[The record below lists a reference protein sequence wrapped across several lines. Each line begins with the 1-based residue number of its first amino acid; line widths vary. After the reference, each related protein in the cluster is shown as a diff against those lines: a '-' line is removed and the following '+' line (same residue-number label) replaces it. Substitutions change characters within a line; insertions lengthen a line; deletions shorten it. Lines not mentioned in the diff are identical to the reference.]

1 MAILQNTPLLVA
13 LFSVIFAQFIK
24 IPILFLVTRKL
35 DWGMFTSTGGMPSS
49 HSASVT
55 GLATSMAFEYGLN
68 SPFFAISTMLAVIVM
83 YDAKGIRYQA
93 GQHAAI
99 INQIRMDLYYV
110 IKDIKDWPNKN
121 EAEKM
126 KELKTLLGHKPSEVF
141 FGAITGILIATI
153 TYQFIL

>member
-1 MAILQNTPLLVA
+1 MELLHNTPLLVA
-13 LFSVIFAQFIK
+13 LFSVIFAQFVK
-24 IPILFLVTRKL
+24 IPILFLFTRKV
-35 DWGMFTSTGGMPSS
+35 DWTMFKSTGGMPSS
-49 HSASVT
+49 HSAAVT
-55 GLATSMAFEYGLN
+55 SLAASMGFEYGLD
-68 SPFFAISTMLAVIVM
+68 SPFFAISTMLAIIVM

-99 INQIRMDLYYV
+99 INQLRVDLFLL

-121 EAEKM
+121 EAEKA

-153 TYQFIL
+153 TYKLVL